1 MAKICIIGFGC
12 VGSGTYEIIKKN
24 AESIARRAGEKI
36 EVKYIVDIRDFSS
49 HEDSRLFTDDFSKV
63 LADDEV
69 SIVVETMGGIGA
81 AYNYTKLAL
90 EHKKNVVTSNKEL
103 VAIKGDELFAIAE
116 ENGVKYFYEASV
128 GGGIPIIRPMVT
140 SLSPNEINEIT
151 GILNGTTNFILTQM
165 FKEGTSFETALKTAQ
180 EYGYAERNP
189 AADVEGHDTCKKI
202 SILSSMVIG
211 KKVNFEDVHTE
222 GITKITFE
230 DTKYAAEFDC
240 VIKLIGRFRQT
251 DGKYEVIVAPMLVKN
266 SHTLSGVE
274 DVFNGIFVRGD
285 MLGDAMF
292 YGRGAGKLPTAS
304 AVVADIIET
313 VKTSEMPF
321 DVPWKPCDDT
331 VIMNYDDVKS
341 AFMVRVKFDDRSKA
355 LSDIADTF
363 GGVEPVT
370 PYEGEAAFV
379 TDVISVKELRQK
391 LDKFNVINTF
401 MVM

>member
-49 HEDSRLFTDDFSKV
+49 HEDSRLFTDDFNKV

-103 VAIKGDELFAIAE
+103 VAIKGDELFAIAK

-165 FKEGTSFETALKTAQ
+165 FKEGTSFEAALKTAQ
-180 EYGYAERNP
+180 EYGYAEQNP

-211 KKVNFEDVHTE
+211 KKVNYEDVHTE
-222 GITKITFE
+222 GITKITYE

-240 VIKLIGRFRQT
+240 AIKLIGRFRQI
-251 DGKYEVIVAPMLVKN
+251 DGKYEVLVAPMLVNN
-266 SHTLSGVE
+266 SHTLAGVE
-274 DVFNGIFVRGD
+274 DVFNGIFVKGD

-304 AVVADIIET
+304 AVVADVIET

-321 DVPWKPCDDT
+321 DVPWKPCDDNI
-331 VIMNYDDVKS
+331 IMDYDDVES
-341 AFMVRVKFDDRSKA
+341 AFMIRVKFDDKNKT
-355 LSDIADTF
+355 LSDIKETF
-363 GGVEPVT
+363 EGAEPFT
-370 PYEGEAAFV
+370 LYEGEAAFV
-379 TDVISVKELRQK
+379 TEVISVKELKHK
-391 LDKFNVINTF
+391 LDKFDVLNTF
-401 MVM
+401 MVL